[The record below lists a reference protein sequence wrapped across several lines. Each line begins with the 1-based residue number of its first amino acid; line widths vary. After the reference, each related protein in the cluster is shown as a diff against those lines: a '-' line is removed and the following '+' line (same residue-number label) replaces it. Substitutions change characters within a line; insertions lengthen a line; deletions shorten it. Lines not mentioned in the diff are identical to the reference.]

1 MPCHLHGPRANH
13 SYGECLQNPRNQAES
28 KLRDNKRALDCHHQD
43 MHAHDNRY
51 LSSDD
56 ELRGD
61 NCTSVPSG
69 GKVSASVESK
79 VADDNFHLSL
89 GTKFKC
95 PKKQKVAFVPKQSHK
110 SDVAR
115 LPKERKRS
123 SDIKWDDTFDDGYLT
138 ELDMELELEDTGLKN
153 GTNPFAFGN

>member
-1 MPCHLHGPRANH
+1 MC
-13 SYGECLQNPRNQAES
+13 
-28 KLRDNKRALDCHHQD
+28 
-43 MHAHDNRY
+43 AHDNHY
-51 LSSDD
+51 LSSN
-56 ELRGD
+56 EESRRD
-61 NCTSVPSG
+61 NCTPVPSNG
-69 GKVSASVESK
+69 EVSASVESK

-95 PKKQKVAFVPKQSHK
+95 PKKQWVTFVPKQSHK

-115 LPKERKRS
+115 LPKERKGS

-138 ELDMELELEDTGLKN
+138 ELDMELELEDMDLEN